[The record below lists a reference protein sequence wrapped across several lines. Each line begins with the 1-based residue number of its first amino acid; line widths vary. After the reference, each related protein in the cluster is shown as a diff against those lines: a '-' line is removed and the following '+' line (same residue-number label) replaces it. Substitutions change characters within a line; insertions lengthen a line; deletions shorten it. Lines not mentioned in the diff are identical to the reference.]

1 MTGASSPNP
10 PQAILDLAAER
21 QQARAAR
28 DFARADALR
37 DEIAQA
43 GWIVMD
49 APDGFSLTPRP
60 PFDVAASLTDLRAP
74 QLREAAC
81 GIALLVD
88 GWPDDLRTC
97 VAGLLDHAPS
107 QALIWLLDL
116 GNVDGAGE
124 VVHEL
129 AVEHP
134 DRIVE
139 LHCAQTLDQAG
150 WGKATARLI
159 ELDPA
164 PRHAV
169 MDLSSV
175 LTGDALGPLLQAL
188 DAPGVVG
195 AGWRGVDV
203 NLADNWRTFVD
214 ASGEVDALLGYLM
227 VVDTEAARATP
238 PHPKARFY
246 RNADMEWSL
255 MLRAAG
261 GSYRVFEEAGLFLV
275 VAEASVRY
283 LKAAEYD
290 DLIVVRT
297 HVGRIR
303 LASVEHTYEV
313 FRDGVLLA
321 TGQTLLVCVNR
332 QGDVTRLPEWLFG
345 PRPPQARRG
354 GDGPAGERHDR

>member
-188 DAPGVVG
+188 DASGVVG

-261 GSYRVFEEAGLFLV
+261 GRLV
-275 VAEASVRY
+275 APSPELPVRQDRHRGY
-283 LKAAEYD
+283 HDSDPVMRERESKRTYD
-290 DLIVVRT
+290 R
-297 HVGRIR
+297 
-303 LASVEHTYEV
+303 
-313 FRDGVLLA
+313 LLA
-321 TGQTLLVCVNR
+321 QFRGREEILH
-332 QGDVTRLPEWLFG
+332 
-345 PRPPQARRG
+345 PRTSSTTPIYASAPVPGA
-354 GDGPAGERHDR
+354 DA